1 MDKQYILNDDEYQ
14 IVKYNVQR
22 AVSRLLTLPESDERD
37 KIRESLHKVQEIIWS
52 AED

>member
-14 IVKYNVQR
+14 IVKNNVQM
-22 AVSRLLTLPESDERD
+22 AVSRLLTLPESDERER
-37 KIRESLHKVQEIIWS
+37 IRKSLHEVQKIIWS